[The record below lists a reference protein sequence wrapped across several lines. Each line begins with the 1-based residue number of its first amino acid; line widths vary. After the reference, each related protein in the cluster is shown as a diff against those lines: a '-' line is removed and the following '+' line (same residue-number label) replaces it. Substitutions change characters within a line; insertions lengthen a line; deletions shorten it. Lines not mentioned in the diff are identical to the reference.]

1 MHQINRDI
9 LKLAVPS
16 ILANITVP
24 IVGMVD
30 IAVAG
35 HLDASAATL
44 IGGIA
49 MGSMLFDLLYWNFG
63 FLRVGTGGL
72 TAQAFGR
79 KDWGECSRILTRALG
94 MSLAIACCLLLIQWV
109 FVKAAFVVV
118 DCSPEVQELASKYFF
133 IRIWAAPATLS
144 LMALKGWFIG
154 MQDSVS
160 PMVTDFVVNGM
171 NVLMSI
177 ALALGISLP
186 LLAPAV
192 SAALADS
199 TVALASGVSDV
210 LPGAGSALA
219 ASAALADSTVVLAS
233 GVSGLI
239 PGAGS
244 GQIASEVVSVSRV
257 LLPAMGFPG
266 IALGTVVAQYSG
278 LLVALMIILFKYRR
292 KVFAGFSF
300 ADFRD
305 VFKGGE
311 TRRFFV
317 MNADLFVRS
326 LCFITI
332 YIGFTVISARYGDV
346 LLAVS
351 SIMMKILMMFSYFTD
366 GFAYAGEAMTGRYI
380 GAGDPVNLRKTVRW
394 TFIWSMGL
402 ALLFIAIYHFGGVF
416 LLRMMTSDA
425 TVVEASRDFLPWL
438 LLMPVVGCAAFT
450 WDGIFIGATGSREM
464 RNSMLWSVVAFAGVW
479 FVGILLLDI
488 HSSDSAGIAASISLP
503 TSSETLSLPPSS
515 ESLSLR
521 TSLESLSLRTPS
533 ETPFSVSAHDMSTER
548 LPAVPDQNPSRTPGA
563 TTYGI
568 IAMHI
573 LMAAYFAH
581 LLARTIYLTVK
592 SRDVVR
598 IS

>member
-49 MGSMLFDLLYWNFG
+49 VGSMLFDLLYWNFG

-210 LPGAGSALA
+210 LPGAGS
-219 ASAALADSTVVLAS
+219 
-233 GVSGLI
+233 
-239 PGAGS
+239 

-326 LCFITI
+326 LCFIAI

-351 SIMMKILMMFSYFTD
+351 SIMMKILMIFSYFTD

-503 TSSETLSLPPSS
+503 PSSEALSLPTSS
-515 ESLSLR
+515 
-521 TSLESLSLRTPS
+521 ESLSLRTPS

-548 LPAVPDQNPSRTPGA
+548 LPAVLDQNPSRTPGA

>member
-49 MGSMLFDLLYWNFG
+49 VGSMLFDLLYWNFG

-72 TAQAFGR
+72 TAQAFGK
-79 KDWGECSRILTRALG
+79 KDWRECARILTRALG

-109 FVKAAFVVV
+109 FVKAAFLVV
-118 DCSPEVQELASKYFF
+118 DCSPEVQDLASEYFF

-171 NVLMSI
+171 NILMSV
-177 ALALGISLP
+177 ALALGI
-186 LLAPAV
+186 V
-192 SAALADS
+192 
-199 TVALASGVSDV
+199 
-210 LPGAGSALA
+210 
-219 ASAALADSTVVLAS
+219 
-233 GVSGLI
+233 
-239 PGAGS
+239 
-244 GQIASEVVSVSRV
+244 
-257 LLPAMGFPG
+257 LPAMGFPG
-266 IALGTVVAQYSG
+266 IALGTVLAQYSG
-278 LLVALMIILFKYRR
+278 LLVALLIIAFKYRR
-292 KVFAGFSF
+292 KVFADMAL
-300 ADFRD
+300 ADLRG

-326 LCFITI
+326 LCFIAI
-332 YIGFTVISARYGDV
+332 YIGFTVISARYGDL

-351 SIMMKILMMFSYFTD
+351 SIMMKILMIFSYFTD

-380 GAGDPVNLRKTVRW
+380 GAGDAVNLRKTVRW

-402 ALLFIAIYHFGGVF
+402 ALLFIAIYHFGGVY
-416 LLRMMTSDA
+416 LLRMMTSDEA
-425 TVVEASRDFLPWL
+425 VVEASKDFLPWL
-438 LLMPVVGCAAFT
+438 ILMPVVGCAAFT

-464 RNSMLWSVVAFAGVW
+464 RNSMLWSVVAFVSVW
-479 FVGILLLDI
+479 FLGISLL
-488 HSSDSAGIAASISLP
+488 SALSPVAASD
-503 TSSETLSLPPSS
+503 T
-515 ESLSLR
+515 
-521 TSLESLSLRTPS
+521 
-533 ETPFSVSAHDMSTER
+533 A
-548 LPAVPDQNPSRTPGA
+548 AGA
-563 TTYGI
+563 TRHGI

-581 LLARTIYLTVK
+581 LLARTIYLTLK
-592 SRDVVR
+592 SRTVLR
-598 IS
+598 LLK

>member
-1 MHQINRDI
+1 MRQINRDI
-9 LKLAVPS
+9 LKLAIPS

-49 MGSMLFDLLYWNFG
+49 VGSMLFDLLYWNFG

-79 KDWGECSRILTRALG
+79 KDWKECSRILTRALG
-94 MSLAIACCLLLIQWV
+94 MSLAIACCLLLIQWI
-109 FVKAAFVVV
+109 FVKAAFMVV
-118 DCSPEVQELASKYFF
+118 DCTPEVQELASRYFF

-171 NVLMSI
+171 NVLMSVV
-177 ALALGISLP
+177 LALG
-186 LLAPAV
+186 
-192 SAALADS
+192 
-199 TVALASGVSDV
+199 VAMPSSK
-210 LPGAGSALA
+210 
-219 ASAALADSTVVLAS
+219 
-233 GVSGLI
+233 
-239 PGAGS
+239 
-244 GQIASEVVSVSRV
+244 V

-278 LLVALMIILFKYRR
+278 LFVALMIVLLKYR
-292 KVFAGFSF
+292 KWVFEGF
-300 ADFRD
+300 ALYDLKG
-305 VFKGGE
+305 VFKGSE

-326 LCFITI
+326 LCFIAI
-332 YIGFTVISARYGDV
+332 YIGFTVISARYGDL

-351 SIMMKILMMFSYFTD
+351 SIMMKLLMIFSYFTD

-380 GAGDPVNLRKTVRW
+380 GAGDPVNLRKTVKW
-394 TFIWSMGL
+394 TFVWSMGL
-402 ALLFIAIYHFGGVF
+402 ALLFIAIYHFGGVH
-416 LLRMMTSDA
+416 LLRIMTSDA
-425 TVVEASRDFLPWL
+425 AVVEASRDFLPWL

-450 WDGIFIGATGSREM
+450 WDGIFIGATGTKEM

-479 FVGILLLDI
+479 ISGMFLLR
-488 HSSDSAGIAASISLP
+488 
-503 TSSETLSLPPSS
+503 
-515 ESLSLR
+515 SLS
-521 TSLESLSLRTPS
+521 
-533 ETPFSVSAHDMSTER
+533 D
-548 LPAVPDQNPSRTPGA
+548 AVDSGA
-563 TTYGI
+563 AI
-568 IAMHI
+568 HI

-581 LLARTIYLTVK
+581 LLARTIYLTIRARNVLTIK
-592 SRDVVR
+592 SL
-598 IS
+598 

>member
-1 MHQINRDI
+1 MHSINKDI

-35 HLDASAATL
+35 HLDTNAATM

-49 MGSMLFDLLYWNFG
+49 VGSMLFDLLYWNFG

-79 KDWGECSRILTRALG
+79 KDWKECSHILTRALG

-109 FVKAAFVVV
+109 FVKAAFMVV
-118 DCSPEVQELASKYFF
+118 DCTPQVRELASRYFF

-171 NVLMSI
+171 NILMSI
-177 ALALGISLP
+177 VLALGITLP
-186 LLAPAV
+186 AGFGSVDSGLAGF
-192 SAALADS
+192 ALAGHD
-199 TVALASGVSDV
+199 APPASGMLV
-210 LPGAGSALA
+210 
-219 ASAALADSTVVLAS
+219 
-233 GVSGLI
+233 
-239 PGAGS
+239 
-244 GQIASEVVSVSRV
+244 
-257 LLPAMGFPG
+257 PAMGFPG

-278 LLVALMIILFKYRR
+278 LFVALMIVVFKYRR
-292 KVFAGFSF
+292 RVFEEFVFADLK
-300 ADFRD
+300 A

-326 LCFITI
+326 LCFIAI
-332 YIGFTVISARYGDV
+332 YIGFTVISARYGDL

-351 SIMMKILMMFSYFTD
+351 SIMMKILMIFSYFTD

-380 GAGDPVNLRKTVRW
+380 GACDDLNLRRTVKW
-394 TFIWSMGL
+394 TFVWSMGL
-402 ALLFIAIYHFGGVF
+402 ALIFIGIYHFGGV
-416 LLRMMTSDA
+416 LLLKMMTSDMA
-425 TVVEASRDFLPWL
+425 VVEASADFLPWL

-503 TSSETLSLPPSS
+503 PSSETLSFQ
-515 ESLSLR
+515 
-521 TSLESLSLRTPS
+521 TPS
-533 ETPFSVSAHDMSTER
+533 ETSFSVSTHDMSKEP

-563 TTYGI
+563 TRYGI

>member
-1 MHQINRDI
+1 MRQINRDI

-49 MGSMLFDLLYWNFG
+49 VGSMLFDLLYWNFG

-79 KDWGECSRILTRALG
+79 KDWKECSRILTRALG

-109 FVKAAFVVV
+109 FVKAAFLVV
-118 DCSPEVQELASKYFF
+118 DCSPQVQELASKYFF

-171 NVLMSI
+171 NILMSI
-177 ALALGISLP
+177 ALALGI
-186 LLAPAV
+186 V
-192 SAALADS
+192 
-199 TVALASGVSDV
+199 
-210 LPGAGSALA
+210 
-219 ASAALADSTVVLAS
+219 
-233 GVSGLI
+233 
-239 PGAGS
+239 
-244 GQIASEVVSVSRV
+244 
-257 LLPAMGFPG
+257 LPAMGFPG

-278 LLVALMIILFKYRR
+278 LLVALLLVAFKYREE
-292 KVFAGFSF
+292 VFSDCAC
-300 ADFRD
+300 ADLRGVFR
-305 VFKGGE
+305 GSE

-326 LCFITI
+326 LCFIAI

-351 SIMMKILMMFSYFTD
+351 SIMMKILMIFSYFTD

-380 GAGDPVNLRKTVRW
+380 GAGDALNLRRTVRW

-402 ALLFIAIYHFGGVF
+402 ALIFIAIYHFGGV
-416 LLRMMTSDA
+416 LLLKMMTSDA
-425 TVVEASRDFLPWL
+425 LVVEASKDYLPWL

-479 FVGILLLDI
+479 FVGILLLTTLAP
-488 HSSDSAGIAASISLP
+488 STSA
-503 TSSETLSLPPSS
+503 
-515 ESLSLR
+515 
-521 TSLESLSLRTPS
+521 LESS
-533 ETPFSVSAHDMSTER
+533 
-548 LPAVPDQNPSRTPGA
+548 AVPGA
-563 TTYGI
+563 SPYGV

-581 LLARTIYLTVK
+581 LLARTIYLTLK
-592 SRDVVR
+592 SRSVVR
-598 IS
+598 ISC

>member
-49 MGSMLFDLLYWNFG
+49 VGSMLFDLLYWNFG

-171 NVLMSI
+171 NILMSI

-186 LLAPAV
+186 LIAPAV

-210 LPGAGSALA
+210 L
-219 ASAALADSTVVLAS
+219 
-233 GVSGLI
+233 

-326 LCFITI
+326 LCFIAI

-351 SIMMKILMMFSYFTD
+351 SIMMKILMIFSYFTD

-503 TSSETLSLPPSS
+503 PSSEALSLPTSS
-515 ESLSLR
+515 
-521 TSLESLSLRTPS
+521 ESLSLRTPS

-548 LPAVPDQNPSRTPGA
+548 LPAVLDQNPSRTPGA

>member
-49 MGSMLFDLLYWNFG
+49 VGSMLFDLLYWNFG

-79 KDWGECSRILTRALG
+79 KDRRECARILTRALG

-109 FVKAAFVVV
+109 FVKAAFLVV
-118 DCSPEVQELASKYFF
+118 DCSPEVQDLASEYFF
-133 IRIWAAPATLS
+133 IRIWAAPATLG

-171 NVLMSI
+171 NILMSI
-177 ALALGISLP
+177 SLALGI
-186 LLAPAV
+186 V
-192 SAALADS
+192 
-199 TVALASGVSDV
+199 
-210 LPGAGSALA
+210 
-219 ASAALADSTVVLAS
+219 
-233 GVSGLI
+233 
-239 PGAGS
+239 
-244 GQIASEVVSVSRV
+244 
-257 LLPAMGFPG
+257 LPAMGFPG

-278 LLVALMIILFKYRR
+278 LMVALLIIAFKYRR
-292 KVFAGFSF
+292 KVFADMAL
-300 ADFRD
+300 ADMRG

-326 LCFITI
+326 LCFIAI
-332 YIGFTVISARYGDV
+332 YIGFTVISARYGDL

-351 SIMMKILMMFSYFTD
+351 SIMMKILMIFSYFTD

-402 ALLFIAIYHFGGVF
+402 ALLFIAIYHFGGVC
-416 LLRMMTSDA
+416 LLKMMTSDA
-425 TVVEASRDFLPWL
+425 AVVEASKDFLPWL
-438 LLMPVVGCAAFT
+438 ILMPVVGCAAFT

-464 RNSMLWSVVAFAGVW
+464 RNSMLWSVVAFAAVW
-479 FVGILLLDI
+479 FIGITLL
-488 HSSDSAGIAASISLP
+488 SALSPVAASD
-503 TSSETLSLPPSS
+503 T
-515 ESLSLR
+515 
-521 TSLESLSLRTPS
+521 
-533 ETPFSVSAHDMSTER
+533 A
-548 LPAVPDQNPSRTPGA
+548 AGA
-563 TTYGI
+563 TRHGI

-581 LLARTIYLTVK
+581 LLARTIYLTLK
-592 SRDVVR
+592 SRTVLR
-598 IS
+598 LLK